1 MSYRACSTR
10 SAKLSHTPHA
20 CCLDTKAAG
29 NSGFFYSCHA
39 LGRNDRGL
47 GNLWLQ
53 AEVNWGIV
61 SDRVEVPPAHVL
73 NLDTRVT
80 CAQRAREGA

>member
-1 MSYRACSTR
+1 
-10 SAKLSHTPHA
+10 
-20 CCLDTKAAG
+20 
-29 NSGFFYSCHA
+29 
-39 LGRNDRGL
+39 
-47 GNLWLQ
+47 LWLQ

-80 CAQRAREGA
+80 CAQRAREVA